1 MQSSY
6 VRSSKTVDPLE
17 NVAVVVNNVNGGV
30 IASSPICHVWR
41 YRYVKRQNSD
51 TEMSE
56 EQSQADERF
65 CLYSRISTK

>member
-30 IASSPICHVWR
+30 MVGNMSSRHRPSVTCGDIA
-41 YRYVKRQNSD
+41 
-51 TEMSE
+51 M
-56 EQSQADERF
+56 
-65 CLYSRISTK
+65 